1 MYRNLGIHWASSI
14 PAFLALGCVP
24 FPFLFYKYGEPIR
37 LKCKYAAQ
45 AAAVLEQIR
54 GGAAARAAPP
64 PPVQAEPR
72 GEEKESESH
81 TPVSPQP
88 EHDKES
94 AA

>member
-1 MYRNLGIHWASSI
+1 MTDMYRNLGIHWASSI
-14 PAFLALGCVP
+14 PAFLALGCIP

-64 PPVQAEPR
+64 PAQAEPR
-72 GEEKESESH
+72 GEEKESES
-81 TPVSPQP
+81 PQP

-94 AA
+94 AS